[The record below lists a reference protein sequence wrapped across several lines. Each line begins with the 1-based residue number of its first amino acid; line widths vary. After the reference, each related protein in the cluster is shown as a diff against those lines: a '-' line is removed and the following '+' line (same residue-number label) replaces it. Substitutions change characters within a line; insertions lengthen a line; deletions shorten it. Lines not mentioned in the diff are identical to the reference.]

1 VHDVS
6 AGRIL
11 REDKGESTSPCK
23 RTNIEVVIGPFVQSK
38 GGKWTLGGIVLD
50 DLDKRIVEE
59 LCISSQG
66 SYRQIA
72 KRLGVH
78 PTTLIQ
84 RVKNLEEQGIIKGYR
99 ANVDYLKL
107 GYEFMAIVHI
117 YVEGDLL
124 EVQRKIKEIEN
135 VVAVFDVTGECDS
148 IAWVVC
154 KNRDEFS
161 GVIKRMLTLPGVKKT
176 NTHVVLNMI
185 KDPYNFIPELTE
197 RGPDN
202 RR

>member
-1 VHDVS
+1 M
-6 AGRIL
+6 
-11 REDKGESTSPCK
+11 
-23 RTNIEVVIGPFVQSK
+23 
-38 GGKWTLGGIVLD
+38 GGVVLD

-124 EVQRKIKEIEN
+124 DVQRKIKEIDN

-154 KNRDEFS
+154 KNREEFS

-176 NTHVVLNMI
+176 NTYVVLNVI
-185 KDPYNFIPELTE
+185 KDSYNFIPELTE
-197 RGPDN
+197 RGLEN
-202 RR
+202 RP

>member
-1 VHDVS
+1 MS
-6 AGRIL
+6 RIL
-11 REDKGESTSPCK
+11 
-23 RTNIEVVIGPFVQSK
+23 
-38 GGKWTLGGIVLD
+38 LD
-50 DLDKRIVEE
+50 ELDKKIVEE
-59 LCISSQG
+59 MCISSQG

-84 RVKNLEEQGIIKGYR
+84 RVKNLEEQGVIKGYR

-124 EVQRKIKEIEN
+124 DVQNRIKEIDD

-161 GVIKRMLTLPGVKKT
+161 GVIKSMLTLPGVKKT
-176 NTHVVLNMI
+176 NTHVVLNVI

-197 RGPDN
+197 QDSESIH
-202 RR
+202 

>member
-1 VHDVS
+1 M
-6 AGRIL
+6 
-11 REDKGESTSPCK
+11 
-23 RTNIEVVIGPFVQSK
+23 
-38 GGKWTLGGIVLD
+38 LD
-50 DLDKRIVEE
+50 DLDKRIIEE

-84 RVKNLEEQGIIKGYR
+84 RVKNLEDQGIIRGYR

-107 GYEFMAIVHI
+107 GYEFMALVHI

-124 EVQRKIKEIEN
+124 EVQAKIKAMDHVLAI
-135 VVAVFDVTGECDS
+135 FDVTGECDS
-148 IAWVVC
+148 IAWIVC

-161 GVIKRMLTLPGVKKT
+161 SLIKRMLTVPRDKED
-176 NTHVVLNMI
+176 NTYVILNVI
-185 KDPYNFIPELTE
+185 KDPYQFIPDLNIMGDMEA
-197 RGPDN
+197 D
-202 RR
+202 

>member
-1 VHDVS
+1 LS
-6 AGRIL
+6 RIL
-11 REDKGESTSPCK
+11 
-23 RTNIEVVIGPFVQSK
+23 
-38 GGKWTLGGIVLD
+38 LD
-50 DLDKRIVEE
+50 ELDKKIIEE
-59 LCISSQG
+59 MCISSQG

-84 RVKNLEEQGIIKGYR
+84 RVKNLEEQGVIKGYR

-124 EVQRKIKEIEN
+124 DVQNRIKEIDD

-148 IAWVVC
+148 IAWVAC
-154 KNRDEFS
+154 RNRDEFS
-161 GVIKRMLTLPGVKKT
+161 GVIKSMLTIPGVKKT
-176 NTHVVLNMI
+176 NTHVVLNVI
-185 KDPYNFIPELTE
+185 KDPYNFTPELTKQDSE
-197 RGPDN
+197 SIH
-202 RR
+202 